1 LISTSSDISEF
12 IATAQEVVAR
22 WNDIMNSSAR
32 AIEASTYSRGL
43 MNAAPRA
50 IGSASSLYGFA
61 QMSFGAVV
69 TLIVAVCHDGS
80 ALPVAIVL
88 VTAAAAG
95 QLALLKA

>member
-1 LISTSSDISEF
+1 MDRGTSRAFVPRRGRLFWISER
-12 IATAQEVVAR
+12 AQRPA
-22 WNDIMNSSAR
+22 
-32 AIEASTYSRGL
+32 
-43 MNAAPRA
+43 
-50 IGSASSLYGFA
+50 GFA